1 MTRRRSILLFV
12 VIGTGLTLVIAAGW
26 VYLRASRLPAGY
38 RPARLAPA
46 DRQRAAK
53 DFYGRLADFNNYAQD
68 RDAFA
73 WSIDQK
79 RINEYLASLDEIAA
93 TYPGRKPG
101 TISAAMRRIGLARPA
116 VRLGE
121 GTITLMAM
129 ASEYRKVLS
138 VRLAVELTD
147 TGALRVGLRG
157 ARVGTLPIPRSLAER
172 QLHRLRSLL
181 QRRSGPASP
190 PATPDAGSAQLLE
203 LLAHLVHAVD
213 GDDVQ
218 AVGEWDGKPLRLE
231 RLEIAS
237 GRLTLRFRPL

>member
-1 MTRRRSILLFV
+1 MTKRRSILLWV
-12 VIGTGLTLVIAAGW
+12 LIGLGLALLAGTGW
-26 VYLRASRLPAGY
+26 VYLRASRLPAEY

-68 RDAFA
+68 RDLFA

-79 RINEYLASLDEIAA
+79 RINEYLASLDEIAS

-101 TISAAMRRIGLARPA
+101 TVRQTMRKIGLARPA

-129 ASEYRKVLS
+129 ATEYRKVLS
-138 VRLAVELTD
+138 IRLGVDLTD
-147 TGALRVGLRG
+147 AGRLRVRLRG
-157 ARVGTLPIPRSLAER
+157 ARVGTLPIPRSVAKG
-172 QLHRLRSLL
+172 QLHRLRGLL
-181 QRRSGPASP
+181 RRGSGSTPE
-190 PATPDAGSAQLLE
+190 ATGLAAESGQLLD
-203 LLAHLVHAVD
+203 LLAGLVHAID
-213 GDDVQ
+213 GQPVST
-218 AVGEWDGKPLRLE
+218 VGEWDDKPLRLE
-231 RLEIAS
+231 QLDIAS